1 MEDLVPQSRGAPARS
16 VTDLALPTRR
26 LTGADGGR
34 RRQSE
39 RDRRRGR
46 RKQAGHDRGRGVV
59 VGGGVITVGGDG
71 RPSWASVS
79 LSLPL
84 SSACLRLCLPLLVTV
99 RLSLPCSASFWLR
112 LRTSASGSRWHP
124 LSGCVS
130 FCQHLLTSVCFSL
143 PPSVVVA
150 LSRRG
155 KSSSITTARLHEG
168 SNGGLRAAVRGP
180 DPSSSSPPEPPPS
193 SSLDALVC
201 RPLSSSSVAFYA
213 KDEQA
218 QKPDHEVVGF
228 VWRGAGQYSGCRQLP
243 SRATCVSA
251 RTRNNAAGSRR
262 EGSGKPWEAAG
273 L

>member
-1 MEDLVPQSRGAPARS
+1 M
-16 VTDLALPTRR
+16 PTRR

-59 VGGGVITVGGDG
+59 VGVGGVITVGSDG
-71 RPSWASVS
+71 LPSWASVS
-79 LSLPL
+79 LSLPP

-112 LRTSASGSRWHP
+112 LRTSASGTRWHS

-193 SSLDALVC
+193 SSLDVLVC
-201 RPLSSSSVAFYA
+201 RPLSSSSVVFCDKA
-213 KDEQA
+213 ELA
-218 QKPDHEVVGF
+218 QKHDHELVGF
-228 VWRGAGQYSGCRQLP
+228 VWRGASQCSGY
-243 SRATCVSA
+243 
-251 RTRNNAAGSRR
+251 
-262 EGSGKPWEAAG
+262 
-273 L
+273 